1 MMHNPL
7 PGTADDL
14 LDAELIEDL
23 VALQDSRAGRV
34 EHIIERF
41 QVQWSLSMDRLG
53 AAQADAE
60 LARMSELAHALAGA
74 SASIGLRKLAAA
86 ARALQASPSLAEAC
100 AALEIMRSRY
110 GPSIA
115 ALRARLGL
123 PESG

>member
-1 MMHNPL
+1 MMHKAL
-7 PGTADDL
+7 PATDDDL

-23 VALQDSRAGRV
+23 VALQDARAGRV
-34 EHIIERF
+34 EYIIERF
-41 QVQWSLSMDRLG
+41 QAQWLQSIDRLV
-53 AAQADAE
+53 AAQADAD

-86 ARALQASPSLAEAC
+86 ARALQTSPSLAEAC
-100 AALEIMRSRY
+100 TALEIMSLRY

-123 PESG
+123 PDSR